1 MILTRENILNSVI
14 TAGLILVPIYAV
26 IVEEPFT
33 ITLAT
38 RAVIFSLAA
47 VGLNIALG
55 LGGMVSLGHA
65 VFFGLGGFRNRL
77 EMVDVIDCHD
87 ASEGISGQLFQE
99 SYCQL
104 IVIFGEQ
111 LFELGRTSES
121 LSVWQG
127 P

>member
-1 MILTRENILNSVI
+1 
-14 TAGLILVPIYAV
+14 
-26 IVEEPFT
+26 
-33 ITLAT
+33 
-38 RAVIFSLAA
+38 
-47 VGLNIALG
+47 
-55 LGGMVSLGHA
+55 
-65 VFFGLGGFRNRL
+65 
-77 EMVDVIDCHD
+77 MVDVIDCHD

>member
-1 MILTRENILNSVI
+1 MILTRENILNFVI

-65 VFFGLGGFRNRL
+65 VFFGLGGFCNRL